1 MAKKSHIPTFILQK
15 YYSLYLYN
23 TIESDFSSKSIFLLI
38 KIHITMDSTTITEII
53 AYTLP
58 SLITGGVAYLLF
70 NSHFKDQQNTRRWLL
85 QKDNQAASL
94 PLRLQA
100 YERMTL
106 FMERI
111 NPSQLLVRI
120 TPLSDD
126 KNDYRNF
133 VIAQIEQE
141 FEHNLTQQIYISD
154 ECWSIIVT
162 AKNATIQMVRLAA
175 KNEKVT
181 DANSLRET
189 IISDLLE
196 KPSPSS
202 AALAFIKNEVSQLW

>member
-1 MAKKSHIPTFILQK
+1 
-15 YYSLYLYN
+15 
-23 TIESDFSSKSIFLLI
+23 
-38 KIHITMDSTTITEII
+38 MDSTTITEII

-58 SLITGGVAYLLF
+58 SLITGAVAYFLF
-70 NSHFKDQQNTRRWLL
+70 DAHFKEQQNNRRWLL
-85 QKDNQAASL
+85 QKDKQTISL
-94 PLRLQA
+94 PLRLKA

-120 TPLSDD
+120 TPHSED
-126 KNDYRNF
+126 KNDYQNF

-141 FEHNLTQQIYISD
+141 FEHNLTQQVYISD
-154 ECWSIIVT
+154 ECWSIIIT
-162 AKNATIQMVRLAA
+162 AKNATIQMLRLAT

-181 DANSLRET
+181 DANSLREI

-202 AALAFIKNEVSQLW
+202 AALAFIKNEVGQLW